1 MENGLSES
9 KNSSLGNSEE
19 ILQSSGPV
27 VMKAGTRL
35 TADNMV
41 EEGRA
46 RTDWGT
52 ASSSTWVGHRGTED
66 EECGMTVF
74 SMSTVSLL
82 CTVALLC
89 ALLHFVHCCTLHKLN
104 LRYLVTY
111 RWRNQEGKG
120 VGLSELSRRS
130 GVKMSLGNQF
140 WLTVFKATDWVSLRA
155 ESCGPVLQ

>member
-46 RTDWGT
+46 RTD
-52 ASSSTWVGHRGTED
+52 
-66 EECGMTVF
+66 
-74 SMSTVSLL
+74 
-82 CTVALLC
+82 
-89 ALLHFVHCCTLHKLN
+89 
-104 LRYLVTY
+104 
-111 RWRNQEGKG
+111 
-120 VGLSELSRRS
+120 
-130 GVKMSLGNQF
+130 
-140 WLTVFKATDWVSLRA
+140 
-155 ESCGPVLQ
+155 